1 MLDAE
6 TWAIALYKSDE
17 DFKVIPCQPKNI
29 CFNLSIKWFLDL
41 LLWSL
46 IMEKTVG
53 KVKVPG
59 KSVNYWLT
67 DPALNTWHIRT
78 LSVLN
83 CDEIEF
89 CNYEVRI
96 VSRTKDRCPVLAEL
110 TFLALPVKRCIC
122 FLGTIIVS
130 GIAEVLLKET
140 NDKWPNLSLNG
151 FFRLRLR
158 IPDGTADRQQWS
170 CASPSETSCRLPSFS
185 LCRLTHQIE
194 IIHSNHPV
202 LGTRPLSVL

>member
-1 MLDAE
+1 MLDAK
-6 TWAIALYKSDE
+6 TWTIALYKSDE
-17 DFKVIPCQPKNI
+17 DFKDIPRQPKNI
-29 CFNLSIKWFLDL
+29 CLNLSINWLLDL
-41 LLWSL
+41 HLWTL
-46 IMEKTVG
+46 IMEKIVDKG
-53 KVKVPG
+53 EVPG

-96 VSRTKDRCPVLAEL
+96 VSRTKDCCPVLAEL

-151 FFRLRLR
+151 FSGFVFVSRMELR
-158 IPDGTADRQQWS
+158 IANNEVVRVRRKYRADYRLFLYAGWLIRLKLYIQITPFLGPD
-170 CASPSETSCRLPSFS
+170 PY
-185 LCRLTHQIE
+185 
-194 IIHSNHPV
+194 
-202 LGTRPLSVL
+202 